1 MYVQM
6 AWGRAR
12 PGAWDDLRKFYIDK
26 VIPFTIG
33 MPGLKERQLWR
44 GAADPDEMAFWS
56 VWESLR
62 ELRGYET
69 SQTRRE
75 LAADAEQYFHPMA
88 YPMGE
93 TWIKHF
99 EIIAASS
106 ADADDATAP
115 SPVSDAQPLVMMAWG
130 KLRLGAWDQ
139 YEQFYRESA
148 LQSGNEIPGLTARLL
163 LRSTED
169 PDEGISVS
177 HWQTEEALL
186 TYERSPLRRT
196 MAQEIENLYRG
207 QFWVK
212 HFQITDTNT

>member
-12 PGAWDDLRKFYIDK
+12 PGAWEDLREFYVEK

-33 MPGLKERQLWR
+33 MPGLKGRQLWR
-44 GAADPDEMAFWS
+44 GTSDPDEMAFWS
-56 VWESLR
+56 EWESLR
-62 ELRGYET
+62 QLGDYET

-99 EIIAASS
+99 EVVASAESS
-106 ADADDATAP
+106 AALPAAEQ
-115 SPVSDAQPLVMMAWG
+115 SLIMMAWG
-130 KLRLGAWDQ
+130 KLRLGSWDQ
-139 YEQFYRESA
+139 YEQFYRDQV
-148 LQSGNEIPGLTARLL
+148 LSGDGGDVEGLADRLL

-169 PDEGISVS
+169 PDEGVSVS
-177 HWQTEEALL
+177 VWENEEALL
-186 TYERSPLRRT
+186 RYERSELRRN
-196 MAQEIENLYRG
+196 MAQGVEDLYRG

-212 HFQITDTNT
+212 HFRVTDSNR

>member
-12 PGAWDDLRKFYIDK
+12 SGAWDDLRQFYVEK
-26 VIPFTIG
+26 VIPFTMG

-44 GAADPDEMAFWS
+44 GTSDPDEMAFWS
-56 VWESLR
+56 VWESLG
-62 ELRGYET
+62 ELRNYET

-75 LAADAEQYFHPMA
+75 LAGDAEQYFHPMA

-99 EIIAASS
+99 EIVASGPSATSGDSAAE
-106 ADADDATAP
+106 
-115 SPVSDAQPLVMMAWG
+115 QPLIMMAWG
-130 KLRLGAWDQ
+130 KLRLGSWDQ
-139 YEQFYRESA
+139 YEQFYRDQV
-148 LQSGNEIPGLTARLL
+148 LQGGGAVDGLKDRML

-177 HWQTEEALL
+177 LWDNEEALL
-186 TYERSPLRRT
+186 RYERSDVRRS
-196 MAQEIENLYRG
+196 MAQEVENLYRG

-212 HFQITDTNT
+212 HFQVTDSNR

>member
-12 PGAWDDLRKFYIDK
+12 SGAWDDLRQFYVEK
-26 VIPFTIG
+26 VIPFTMG

-44 GAADPDEMAFWS
+44 GTSDPDEMAFWS
-56 VWESLR
+56 VWESLG
-62 ELRGYET
+62 ELRNYET

-75 LAADAEQYFHPMA
+75 LAGDAEQYFHPMA

-99 EIIAASS
+99 EIVASGPS
-106 ADADDATAP
+106 ATSGDSA
-115 SPVSDAQPLVMMAWG
+115 VEQPLIMMAWG
-130 KLRLGAWDQ
+130 KLRLGSWDQ
-139 YEQFYRESA
+139 YEQFYRDQV
-148 LQSGNEIPGLTARLL
+148 LQGGGAVDGLKDRML

-177 HWQTEEALL
+177 LWDNEEALL
-186 TYERSPLRRT
+186 RYERSDVRRS
-196 MAQEIENLYRG
+196 MAQEVENLYRG

-212 HFQITDTNT
+212 HFQVTDSNR

>member
-12 PGAWDDLRKFYIDK
+12 PGAWDDLRQFYVAK
-26 VIPFTIG
+26 VIPFTMG
-33 MPGLKERQLWR
+33 MPGLTERQLWR

-62 ELRGYET
+62 ELRDYET

-99 EIIAASS
+99 EIVATGGDSAAPPAAAEQS
-106 ADADDATAP
+106 
-115 SPVSDAQPLVMMAWG
+115 LVLMAWG

-139 YEQFYRESA
+139 YEQFYRNQV
-148 LQSGNEIPGLTARLL
+148 LQDGAAVPGLNARLL

-169 PDEGISVS
+169 PDEGMSVS
-177 HWQTEEALL
+177 HWDSEEALL
-186 TYERSPLRRT
+186 RYERSDLRRN
-196 MAQEIENLYRG
+196 MAQEVEGIYRG
-207 QFWVK
+207 QFWIK
-212 HFQITDTNT
+212 HFQVTDSNR

>member
-12 PGAWDDLRKFYIDK
+12 SGAWDDLRQFYVEK
-26 VIPFTIG
+26 VIPFTMG

-44 GAADPDEMAFWS
+44 GTSDPDEMAFWS
-56 VWESLR
+56 VWESLG
-62 ELRGYET
+62 ELRNYET

-75 LAADAEQYFHPMA
+75 LAGDAEQYFHPMA

-99 EIIAASS
+99 EIVASGPSATSGDSAAE
-106 ADADDATAP
+106 
-115 SPVSDAQPLVMMAWG
+115 QPLIMMAWG
-130 KLRLGAWDQ
+130 KLRLGSWDQ
-139 YEQFYRESA
+139 YEQFYRDQV
-148 LQSGNEIPGLTARLL
+148 LQGGGTVNGLKDRML

-177 HWQTEEALL
+177 LWDNEEALL
-186 TYERSPLRRT
+186 RYERSDVRRS
-196 MAQEIENLYRG
+196 MAQEVENLYRG

-212 HFQITDTNT
+212 HFQVTDSNR

>member
-12 PGAWDDLRKFYIDK
+12 SGAWDDLRQFYVEK
-26 VIPFTIG
+26 VIPFTMG

-44 GAADPDEMAFWS
+44 GTSDPDEMAFWS
-56 VWESLR
+56 VWESLG
-62 ELRGYET
+62 ELRNYET

-75 LAADAEQYFHPMA
+75 LAGDAEQYFHPMA

-99 EIIAASS
+99 EIVASVPSATSGDSAAEQS
-106 ADADDATAP
+106 
-115 SPVSDAQPLVMMAWG
+115 LIMMAWG
-130 KLRLGAWDQ
+130 KLRLGSWDQ
-139 YEQFYRESA
+139 YEQFYRDQV
-148 LQSGNEIPGLTARLL
+148 LQGGGAVDGLKDRML

-177 HWQTEEALL
+177 LWDNEEALL
-186 TYERSPLRRT
+186 RYERSDVRRS
-196 MAQEIENLYRG
+196 MAQEVENLYRG

-212 HFQITDTNT
+212 HFQVTDSNR

>member
-12 PGAWDDLRKFYIDK
+12 SGAWDDLRQFYVEK
-26 VIPFTIG
+26 VIPFTMG

-44 GAADPDEMAFWS
+44 GTSDPDEMAFWS
-56 VWESLR
+56 VWESLG
-62 ELRGYET
+62 ELRNYET

-75 LAADAEQYFHPMA
+75 LAGDAEQYFHPMA

-99 EIIAASS
+99 EIVAAGPSASS
-106 ADADDATAP
+106 GDSAAE
-115 SPVSDAQPLVMMAWG
+115 QPLIMMAWG
-130 KLRLGAWDQ
+130 KLRLGSWDQ
-139 YEQFYRESA
+139 YEQFYRDQV
-148 LQSGNEIPGLTARLL
+148 LQGGGAVDGLRDRML

-177 HWQTEEALL
+177 LWDNEEALL
-186 TYERSPLRRT
+186 RYERSDVRRS
-196 MAQEIENLYRG
+196 MAQEVENLYRG

-212 HFQITDTNT
+212 HFQVTDSNR

>member
-12 PGAWDDLRKFYIDK
+12 SGAWDDLRQFYVEK
-26 VIPFTIG
+26 VIPFTMG

-44 GAADPDEMAFWS
+44 GTSDPDEMAFWS
-56 VWESLR
+56 VWESLG
-62 ELRGYET
+62 ELRNYET

-75 LAADAEQYFHPMA
+75 LAGDAEQYFHPMA

-99 EIIAASS
+99 ENVASGPSATSGDSAAEQS
-106 ADADDATAP
+106 
-115 SPVSDAQPLVMMAWG
+115 LIMMAWG
-130 KLRLGAWDQ
+130 KLRLGSWDQ
-139 YEQFYRESA
+139 YEQFYRDQV
-148 LQSGNEIPGLTARLL
+148 LQGGGAVDGLKDRML

-177 HWQTEEALL
+177 LWDNEEALL
-186 TYERSPLRRT
+186 RYERSDVRRR
-196 MAQEIENLYRG
+196 MAQEVENLYRG

-212 HFQITDTNT
+212 HFQVTDSNR

>member
-12 PGAWDDLRKFYIDK
+12 SGAWDDLRQFYVEK
-26 VIPFTIG
+26 VIPFTMG

-44 GAADPDEMAFWS
+44 GTSDPDEMAFWS
-56 VWESLR
+56 VWESLG
-62 ELRGYET
+62 ELRNYET

-75 LAADAEQYFHPMA
+75 LAGDAEQYFHPMA

-99 EIIAASS
+99 EIVASGPS
-106 ADADDATAP
+106 ATLEDPA
-115 SPVSDAQPLVMMAWG
+115 SEQPLIMMAWG
-130 KLRLGAWDQ
+130 KLRLGSWDQ
-139 YEQFYRESA
+139 YEQFYRDQV
-148 LQSGNEIPGLTARLL
+148 LQGGGAVDGLKDRML

-177 HWQTEEALL
+177 LWDNEEALL
-186 TYERSPLRRT
+186 RYERSDVRRS
-196 MAQEIENLYRG
+196 MAQEVENLYRG

-212 HFQITDTNT
+212 HFQVTDSNK

>member
-12 PGAWDDLRKFYIDK
+12 SGAWDDLRQFYVEK
-26 VIPFTIG
+26 VIPFTMG

-44 GAADPDEMAFWS
+44 GTSDPDEMAFWS
-56 VWESLR
+56 VWESLG
-62 ELRGYET
+62 ELRNYET

-75 LAADAEQYFHPMA
+75 LAGDAEQYFHPMA

-99 EIIAASS
+99 EIVASGPSATSGDSAAEQS
-106 ADADDATAP
+106 
-115 SPVSDAQPLVMMAWG
+115 LIMMAWG
-130 KLRLGAWDQ
+130 KLRLGSWDQ
-139 YEQFYRESA
+139 YEQFYRDQV
-148 LQSGNEIPGLTARLL
+148 LQSGGAVDGLKDRML

-177 HWQTEEALL
+177 LWDNEEALL
-186 TYERSPLRRT
+186 RYERSDVRRR
-196 MAQEIENLYRG
+196 MAQEVENLYRG

-212 HFQITDTNT
+212 HFQVTDSNR

>member
-12 PGAWDDLRKFYIDK
+12 SGAWDDLRQFYVEK
-26 VIPFTIG
+26 VIPFTMG

-44 GAADPDEMAFWS
+44 GTSDPDEMAFWS
-56 VWESLR
+56 VWESLG
-62 ELRGYET
+62 ELRNYET

-75 LAADAEQYFHPMA
+75 LAGDAEQYFHPMA

-99 EIIAASS
+99 EIVASGPSTSSGDSAADPASEQS
-106 ADADDATAP
+106 
-115 SPVSDAQPLVMMAWG
+115 LIMMAWG
-130 KLRLGAWDQ
+130 KLRLGSWDQ
-139 YEQFYRESA
+139 YEQFYREQV
-148 LQSGNEIPGLTARLL
+148 LQGGGAVDGLKDRML

-177 HWQTEEALL
+177 LWDNEEALL
-186 TYERSPLRRT
+186 RYERSDVRRS
-196 MAQEIENLYRG
+196 MAQEVENLYRG

-212 HFQITDTNT
+212 HFQVTDSNR

>member
-12 PGAWDDLRKFYIDK
+12 SGAWDDLRQFYVEK
-26 VIPFTIG
+26 VIPFTMG

-44 GAADPDEMAFWS
+44 GTSDPDEMAFWS
-56 VWESLR
+56 VWESLG
-62 ELRGYET
+62 ELRNYET

-75 LAADAEQYFHPMA
+75 LAGDAEQYFHPMA

-99 EIIAASS
+99 EIVASGPSATLGDAASEQS
-106 ADADDATAP
+106 
-115 SPVSDAQPLVMMAWG
+115 LIMMAWG
-130 KLRLGAWDQ
+130 KLRLGSWDQ
-139 YEQFYRESA
+139 YEQFYRDQV
-148 LQSGNEIPGLTARLL
+148 LQGGGAVEGLKDRML

-177 HWQTEEALL
+177 LWDNEEALL
-186 TYERSPLRRT
+186 RYERSDVRRS
-196 MAQEIENLYRG
+196 MAQEVENLYRG

-212 HFQITDTNT
+212 HFQVTDSNR

>member
-12 PGAWDDLRKFYIDK
+12 SGAWDDLRQFYVEK
-26 VIPFTIG
+26 VIPFTMG

-44 GAADPDEMAFWS
+44 GTSDPDEMAFWS
-56 VWESLR
+56 VWESLG
-62 ELRGYET
+62 ELRNYET

-75 LAADAEQYFHPMA
+75 LAGDAEQYFHPMA

-99 EIIAASS
+99 EIVASGPSASS
-106 ADADDATAP
+106 GDSAAE
-115 SPVSDAQPLVMMAWG
+115 QPLIMMAWG
-130 KLRLGAWDQ
+130 KLRLGSWDQ
-139 YEQFYRESA
+139 YEQFYRDQV
-148 LQSGNEIPGLTARLL
+148 LQGGGAVDGLRDRML

-177 HWQTEEALL
+177 LWDNEEALL
-186 TYERSPLRRT
+186 RYERSDVRRS
-196 MAQEIENLYRG
+196 MAQEVENLYRG

-212 HFQITDTNT
+212 HFQVTDSNR

>member
-12 PGAWDDLRKFYIDK
+12 SGAWDDLRQFYVEK
-26 VIPFTIG
+26 VIPFTMG

-44 GAADPDEMAFWS
+44 GTSDPDEMAFWS
-56 VWESLR
+56 VWESLG
-62 ELRGYET
+62 ELRNYET

-75 LAADAEQYFHPMA
+75 LAGDAEQYFHPMA

-99 EIIAASS
+99 EIVASGPSATSGDSAAEQS
-106 ADADDATAP
+106 
-115 SPVSDAQPLVMMAWG
+115 LIMMAWG
-130 KLRLGAWDQ
+130 KLRLGSWDQ
-139 YEQFYRESA
+139 YEQFYRDQV
-148 LQSGNEIPGLTARLL
+148 LQGGGAVDGLKDRML

-177 HWQTEEALL
+177 LWDNEEALL
-186 TYERSPLRRT
+186 RYERSDVRRS
-196 MAQEIENLYRG
+196 MAQEVENLYRG

-212 HFQITDTNT
+212 HFQVTDSNR

>member
-12 PGAWDDLRKFYIDK
+12 SGAWDDLRQFYVEK
-26 VIPFTIG
+26 VIPFTMG

-44 GAADPDEMAFWS
+44 GTSDPDEMAFWS
-56 VWESLR
+56 VWESLG
-62 ELRGYET
+62 ELRNYET

-75 LAADAEQYFHPMA
+75 LAGDAEQYFHPMA

-99 EIIAASS
+99 EIVASGPSAASGDS
-106 ADADDATAP
+106 AAEQ
-115 SPVSDAQPLVMMAWG
+115 SLIMMAWG
-130 KLRLGAWDQ
+130 KLRLGSWDQ
-139 YEQFYRESA
+139 YEQFYRDQV
-148 LQSGNEIPGLTARLL
+148 LQGGGAVDGLKDRML

-177 HWQTEEALL
+177 LWDNEEALL
-186 TYERSPLRRT
+186 RYERSDVRRS
-196 MAQEIENLYRG
+196 MAQEVENLYRG

-212 HFQITDTNT
+212 HFQVTDSNR

>member
-12 PGAWDDLRKFYIDK
+12 PGAWDDLRQFYVAK
-26 VIPFTIG
+26 VIPFTMG
-33 MPGLKERQLWR
+33 MPGLTERQLWR

-62 ELRGYET
+62 ELRDYET

-99 EIIAASS
+99 EIVAAGGDHS
-106 ADADDATAP
+106 AAP
-115 SPVSDAQPLVMMAWG
+115 PAAEQSLVMMAWG

-139 YEQFYRESA
+139 YEQFYRNQVLNNGAEV
-148 LQSGNEIPGLTARLL
+148 PGLHTRLL
-163 LRSTED
+163 LRSAED
-169 PDEGISVS
+169 PDEGMSVS
-177 HWQTEEALL
+177 HWESEESLL
-186 TYERSPLRRT
+186 RYERSDLRRN
-196 MAQEIENLYRG
+196 MAQEVESLYRG
-207 QFWVK
+207 QFWIK
-212 HFQITDTNT
+212 HFQVTDSNR

>member
-12 PGAWDDLRKFYIDK
+12 SGAWDDLRQFYVEK
-26 VIPFTIG
+26 VIPFTMG

-44 GAADPDEMAFWS
+44 GTSDPDEMAFWS
-56 VWESLR
+56 VWESLG
-62 ELRGYET
+62 ELRNYET

-75 LAADAEQYFHPMA
+75 LAGDAEQYFHPMA

-99 EIIAASS
+99 EIVASGPSATSEDSAAEQS
-106 ADADDATAP
+106 
-115 SPVSDAQPLVMMAWG
+115 LIMMAWG
-130 KLRLGAWDQ
+130 KLRLGSWDQ
-139 YEQFYRESA
+139 YEQFYRDQV
-148 LQSGNEIPGLTARLL
+148 LQGGGAVDGLKDRML

-177 HWQTEEALL
+177 LWDNEEALL
-186 TYERSPLRRT
+186 RYERSDVRRR
-196 MAQEIENLYRG
+196 MAQEVENLYRG

-212 HFQITDTNT
+212 HFQVTDSNR

>member
-12 PGAWDDLRKFYIDK
+12 SGAWDDLRQFYVEK
-26 VIPFTIG
+26 VIPFTMG

-44 GAADPDEMAFWS
+44 GTSDPDEMAFWS
-56 VWESLR
+56 VWESLG
-62 ELRGYET
+62 ELRNYET
-69 SQTRRE
+69 SQPRRE
-75 LAADAEQYFHPMA
+75 LAGDAEQYFHPMA

-99 EIIAASS
+99 EIVASGPSATSGDAASERS
-106 ADADDATAP
+106 
-115 SPVSDAQPLVMMAWG
+115 LIMMAWG
-130 KLRLGAWDQ
+130 KLRLGSWDQ
-139 YEQFYRESA
+139 YEQFYRDQV
-148 LQSGNEIPGLTARLL
+148 LQGGGAVEGLKDRML

-177 HWQTEEALL
+177 LWDNEEALL
-186 TYERSPLRRT
+186 RYERSDVRRS
-196 MAQEIENLYRG
+196 MAQEVENLYRG

-212 HFQITDTNT
+212 HFQVTDSNR

>member
-12 PGAWDDLRKFYIDK
+12 SGAWDDLRQFYVEK
-26 VIPFTIG
+26 VIPFTMG

-44 GAADPDEMAFWS
+44 GTSDPDEMAFWS
-56 VWESLR
+56 VWESLG
-62 ELRGYET
+62 ELRNYET

-75 LAADAEQYFHPMA
+75 LAGDAEQYFHPMA

-99 EIIAASS
+99 EIVASGPSATSGDSAAE
-106 ADADDATAP
+106 
-115 SPVSDAQPLVMMAWG
+115 QPLIMMAWG
-130 KLRLGAWDQ
+130 KLRLGSWDQ
-139 YEQFYRESA
+139 YEQFYRDQV
-148 LQSGNEIPGLTARLL
+148 LQGGGAVDGLKDRML

-177 HWQTEEALL
+177 LWDNEEALL
-186 TYERSPLRRT
+186 RYERSDIRRG
-196 MAQEIENLYRG
+196 MAQEVENLYRG

-212 HFQITDTNT
+212 HFQVTDSNR